1 MRRTFSLDIYAGIC
15 YSYDMTIHT
24 KGAGMKS
31 VRLCVVID
39 WPTNQAV
46 EKVVKA
52 TKVRKSE
59 VVRQLLRKALAK

>member
-1 MRRTFSLDIYAGIC
+1 
-15 YSYDMTIHT
+15 
-24 KGAGMKS
+24 MKS